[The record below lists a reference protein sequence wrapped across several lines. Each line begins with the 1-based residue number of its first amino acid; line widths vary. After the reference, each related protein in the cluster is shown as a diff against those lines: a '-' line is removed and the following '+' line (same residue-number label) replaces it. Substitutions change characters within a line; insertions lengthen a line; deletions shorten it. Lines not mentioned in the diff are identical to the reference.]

1 LSRRRPSL
9 PPALPTLQPHE
20 ARVTKLLR
28 LGERPGTA
36 SEQHPRP
43 RHSLFID
50 LFVDARE
57 HLSVVW
63 GPLRPRLAGRQVAV
77 EIESG
82 WVSEEK
88 LRHHLA
94 KALLATEAG
103 EQGALVVI
111 CRIRP
116 SKRLEASHAW
126 ELEPGIWQMPSV
138 AGCDVY
144 VVVPDDVG
152 EGPGRSALR
161 LLFATSDEHQVASR
175 KKHLLTDPELPS
187 DVRDAIWHIFT
198 TKEIPMSYEE
208 LAHLG
213 MREFHEASMRMGEER
228 GRHEGRQEGRQEGAV
243 PASLAL
249 AERLLPAEEVA
260 ALQALPPEQVLD
272 AVAARLRPR

>member
-1 LSRRRPSL
+1 
-9 PPALPTLQPHE
+9 
-20 ARVTKLLR
+20 
-28 LGERPGTA
+28 
-36 SEQHPRP
+36 
-43 RHSLFID
+43 
-50 LFVDARE
+50 
-57 HLSVVW
+57 
-63 GPLRPRLAGRQVAV
+63 V

-228 GRHEGRQEGRQEGAV
+228 GRHEGAV
-243 PASLAL
+243 QASLAL